1 MIYINLVSDVW
12 NNLYSLTGITPGQSF
27 SIQVQSGT
35 RLLFSDAATQ
45 PTANDTNGI
54 EVVEGDWLTFNAT
67 TQGAWALPI
76 GGGAVLAVAPS
87 YSKLVPYGGMSR
99 AILYGNTIDRVA
111 TQALNYR
118 DDAISRGLGY
128 YAYHTEAIAS
138 GAKSYFR
145 FQCPSDK
152 YVVLLGRDITM
163 NKEALIYRTYS
174 AYSGGTIGAA
184 MPIKNLRNDTAYP
197 STSAINHIATPTPTP
212 ASEVTYLPLY
222 GSVGSGNRVSGST
235 DTSDTFRLLAP
246 NSVFLIEIENTSTST
261 NSVFFQFTWFELS
274 SQVIL

>member
-1 MIYINLVSDVW
+1 MLYINLPSNTW
-12 NNLYSLTGITPGQSF
+12 SNIYSLASVSVGQSI
-27 SIQVQSGT
+27 SVKVSSATTVI
-35 RLLFSDAATQ
+35 FSDSQLEPSVEA
-45 PTANDTNGI
+45 DGV
-54 EVVEGDWLTFNAT
+54 EVDKGDWITFSAT
-67 TQGAWALPI
+67 ALGAWARPTNGNASI
-76 GGGAVLAVAPS
+76 AVATS
-87 YSKLVPYGGMSR
+87 YSKMSQFGVSSR
-99 AILYGNTIDRVA
+99 AILYGNTIDRIA
-111 TQALNYR
+111 TQALSYR

-174 AYSGGTIGAA
+174 AYTGGTIGGS
-184 MPIKNLRNDTAYP
+184 IEVKNLRNDTAYP
-197 STSAINHIATPTPTP
+197 STSAVNHIATPTPTP

-246 NSVFLIEIENTSTST
+246 NSVFLIEIENTSTSS

-274 SQVIL
+274 QQVIL